1 MEKSIYII
9 LAAVAISC
17 LGCRERCK
25 VPIPCAGK
33 TEVHENDI
41 SNIVKSLQAID
52 YGEFRGS
59 SFEFRHGLF
68 RSVVGE
74 IDNVRFVVGLYGRN
88 NEFRNDAKHYPL
100 PDSLRNSENIY
111 EEIAKRSFP
120 LSRRELS
127 LVHDFIKTD
136 LLELTVDMAG
146 NVRGKVSP
154 QIKFEISNSPEC
166 VQELLQDGYV
176 EYENK
181 YYIKKNE

>member
-1 MEKSIYII
+1 MKQNIFI
-9 LAAVAISC
+9 LLILVFTFSC
-17 LGCRERCK
+17 TC
-25 VPIPCAGK
+25 K

-41 SNIVKSLQAID
+41 SKIVERLQVID

-59 SFEFRHGLF
+59 SFEFRHGMF

-74 IDNVRFVVGLYGRN
+74 IDNARFVVGLYGRN
-88 NEFRNDAKHYPL
+88 NEFRNDAKNYPL

-111 EEIAKRSFP
+111 EEISKRRFP

-127 LVHDFIKTD
+127 LVYDFIKTD
-136 LLELTVDMAG
+136 LLELNVDTAG

-154 QIKFEISNSPEC
+154 QIKFEISNSPER

-176 EYENK
+176 EYKNK
-181 YYIKKNE
+181 FYIKRNE